1 VLRRATKLGYSI
13 FAMNYREPPRDASAL
28 YAQLYAGEVVRYCGV
43 SEMAALSAFTRAFVE
58 ERLAPHPVPQIH
70 RYLEPQA
77 LAKKLGEVQGAY
89 AQSSEAK
96 HHWSAL
102 FEAIGLDLQDT
113 ARDRLMLRFQAH
125 TDPQSAQAWSRS
137 TATVG
142 FHRDTWGTNLSA
154 QINWWAP
161 VWPITAGR
169 TFAIYPDLWQAA
181 IANNS
186 ADFDLAQVMERL
198 RTAPQTLGP
207 GQLAPRPLDT
217 VDPKSGLPVVLEPG
231 EIIAFSSAH
240 AHVGVPNH
248 TGLTRI
254 SLETRTVSITDTRA
268 RRGAPNVDG
277 HARWVAPGLFRRLA
291 DGEAL
296 NKILDCE
303 RLVARDSW

>member
-1 VLRRATKLGYSI
+1 
-13 FAMNYREPPRDASAL
+13 MYREPPHDSSVL
-28 YAQLYAGEVVRYCGV
+28 YAGLYAGEVVRYRGV
-43 SEMAALSAFTRAFVE
+43 PQMAAITAFTRRFVE
-58 ERLAPHPVPQIH
+58 ERLAPHPAPEIH
-70 RYLEPQA
+70 RYLDPPR
-77 LAKKLGEVQGAY
+77 LATKLGEVQSAY
-89 AQSSEAK
+89 AQSAEGKVLWSE
-96 HHWSAL
+96 L
-102 FEAIGLDLQDT
+102 FAAVGLDMADT

-125 TDPQSAQAWSRS
+125 TDPETTPTWSRS

-169 TFAIYPDLWQAA
+169 TFAIHPALWDVP

-186 ADFDLAQVMERL
+186 ADFDLAQVMEKL
-198 RTAPQTLGP
+198 RTAPETLGP
-207 GQLAPRPLDT
+207 GQLAPRPT
-217 VDPKSGLPVVLEPG
+217 APVAPNSAVPVVLEPG

-277 HARWVAPGLFRRLA
+277 RARWVAPGLFRRLN
-291 DGEAL
+291 DGVAL

-303 RLVARDSW
+303 RLVPRESW

>member
-1 VLRRATKLGYSI
+1 MELEI
-13 FAMNYREPPRDASAL
+13 NYREPSRDPSAL
-28 YAQLYAGEVVRYCGV
+28 YAGLYAGEVVRYSGV
-43 SEMAALSAFTRAFVE
+43 SQMAAITDFTRGFVQ
-58 ERLAPHPVPQIH
+58 ERLAPYPAPQIH
-70 RYLEPQA
+70 RYLEPQV
-77 LAKKLGEVQGAY
+77 LAQQLGEVQGAY
-89 AQSSEAK
+89 ARSTEAK
-96 HHWSAL
+96 LLWSAL
-102 FEAIGLDLQDT
+102 FAAIGLDMNDT
-113 ARDRLMLRFQAH
+113 ARDRLMLRFQVH
-125 TDPQSAQAWSRS
+125 TDPQSTPSWSRS

-169 TFAIYPDLWQAA
+169 TFAIHPDLWGVA
-181 IANNS
+181 IPNNS
-186 ADFDLAQVMERL
+186 AHFNLAEVMERL

-207 GQLAPRPLDT
+207 GQLAPRPTDP
-217 VDPKSGLPVVLEPG
+217 VDPNDGVPVVLEPG

-277 HARWVAPGLFRRLA
+277 HARWVAPGMFRRLS
-291 DGEAL
+291 DGVPL
-296 NKILDCE
+296 NKILECE
-303 RLVARDSW
+303 RLVPRDSW

>member
-1 VLRRATKLGYSI
+1 MTEAI
-13 FAMNYREPPRDASAL
+13 NYREPPRDPAAL
-28 YAQLYAGEVVRYCGV
+28 YAGLYAGEVVRYSGV
-43 SEMAALSAFTRAFVE
+43 EQMAAITAFTRAFVQ
-58 ERLAPHPVPQIH
+58 ERLAPYPVPEIH
-70 RYLEPQA
+70 RYLDPQA
-77 LAKKLGEVQGAY
+77 LAKKLGDVQGAY
-89 AQSSEAK
+89 ARSSEAK
-96 HHWSAL
+96 LLWNAL
-102 FEAIGLDLQDT
+102 FAASGLDMNDT

-125 TDPQSAQAWSRS
+125 TEPESTPTWSRS

-161 VWPITAGR
+161 VWPISAGR
-169 TFAIYPDLWQAA
+169 TFAIYPALWDVA

-207 GQLAPRPLDT
+207 GQLAPRPT
-217 VDPKSGLPVVLEPG
+217 EPVDPNSGVPVLLEAG

-268 RRGAPNVDG
+268 RRGAPKVDG
-277 HARWVAPGLFRRLA
+277 HARWVAPGLFRRLS
-291 DGEAL
+291 DGVAL

-303 RLVARDSW
+303 RLVPRDAW

>member
-1 VLRRATKLGYSI
+1 MNVPPTSTI
-13 FAMNYREPPRDASAL
+13 NYRDPPHDASAL
-28 YAQLYAGEVVRYCGV
+28 YAGLYTGEVFRYSGV
-43 SEMAALSAFTRAFVE
+43 GQMAAIAAFTRAFVQ
-58 ERLAPHPVPQIH
+58 ERLQPYPVPEIH
-70 RYLEPQA
+70 RHLEPAA
-77 LAKKLGEVQGAY
+77 LAQKLAEVQGAY
-89 AQSSEAK
+89 AQSAEAK
-96 HHWSAL
+96 LLWGAL
-102 FEAIGLDLQDT
+102 FAAIGLDLNDT
-113 ARDRLMLRFQAH
+113 ARDRLMLRFQTH
-125 TDPQSAQAWSRS
+125 TDPDSTPSWSRS

-142 FHRDTWGTNLSA
+142 FHRDTWGTNLAA

-169 TFAIYPDLWQAA
+169 TFAIHPDLWDVP

-186 ADFDLAQVMERL
+186 TDFDLAQVMEKL
-198 RTAPQTLGP
+198 RTAPATLGP
-207 GQLAPRPLDT
+207 GQLAPRPTDP
-217 VDPKSGLPVVLEPG
+217 VDPTSGVPIVLEPG

-277 HARWVAPGLFRRLA
+277 HARWVAPGLFRRLS

-303 RLVARDSW
+303 RLVPRDAW

>member
-1 VLRRATKLGYSI
+1 VLRRAKQLGYSI
-13 FAMNYREPPRDASAL
+13 AMNYREPPRDSSAL
-28 YAQLYAGEVVRYCGV
+28 YAGLYAGEVVRYRGV
-43 SEMAALSAFTRAFVE
+43 PEMAALILFTRAFVE

-70 RYLEPQA
+70 RYLDPDA
-77 LAKKLGEVQGAY
+77 LAGRLGEVQGEY

-96 HHWSAL
+96 LHWSAL
-102 FEAIGLDLQDT
+102 FEAMGLDPRDT

-125 TDPQSAQAWSRS
+125 TDPEATRTWSRS

-169 TFAIYPDLWQAA
+169 TFAIYPDLWAA
-181 IANNS
+181 TIANNS

-198 RTAPQTLGP
+198 RTAPETLGP
-207 GQLAPRPLDT
+207 GQLAPRPIDA
-217 VDPKSGLPVVLEPG
+217 VDPNRGLPVVLEPG

-240 AHVGVPNH
+240 AHAGVPNH

-254 SLETRTVSITDTRA
+254 SLETRTVSIADTRA

-277 HARWVAPGLFRRLA
+277 HACWVAPGLFRRLC
-291 DGEAL
+291 DGVAL

-303 RLVARDSW
+303 RLVAHASW

>member
-1 VLRRATKLGYSI
+1 
-13 FAMNYREPPRDASAL
+13 MNYREPPKAPSAL
-28 YAQLYAGEVVRYCGV
+28 YAALYAGEVVRYRGV
-43 SEMAALSAFTRAFVE
+43 PQMAAITTFTRDFVAA
-58 ERLAPHPVPQIH
+58 RLAPHPAPQIH
-70 RYLEPQA
+70 RYLDPGA

-89 AQSSEAK
+89 AQSAEAK
-96 HHWSAL
+96 LLWSAL
-102 FEAIGLDLQDT
+102 FAAIGLDMQDT

-125 TDPQSAQAWSRS
+125 TDPESAPTWSRS

-169 TFAIYPDLWQAA
+169 TFAIYPQLWDVA

-186 ADFDLAQVMERL
+186 ADFDLAEVMERL
-198 RTAPQTLGP
+198 RTAPESLGP
-207 GQLAPRPLDT
+207 GQLAPRPTGT
-217 VDPKSGLPVVLEPG
+217 VDPSDGVPVVLEPG

-254 SLETRTVSITDTRA
+254 SLETRTLSITDTRG

-277 HARWVAPGLFRRLA
+277 RARWVAPGMFRRLE
-291 DGEAL
+291 DGVAL
-296 NKILDCE
+296 NKILECE
-303 RLVARDSW
+303 RLVPRGSW

>member
-1 VLRRATKLGYSI
+1 LITDAI
-13 FAMNYREPPRDASAL
+13 NYREPPRDSSAL
-28 YAQLYAGEVVRYCGV
+28 YAALYAGAVVRYSGV
-43 SEMAALSAFTRAFVE
+43 AHMAAIAAFTRAFVQ
-58 ERLAPHPVPQIH
+58 ERLAPYPAPHIH

-77 LAKKLGEVQGAY
+77 LARKLGEVQSAY

-96 HHWSAL
+96 RLWSAL
-102 FEAIGLDLQDT
+102 FAAVGLDMQDT

-125 TDPQSAQAWSRS
+125 TDPEATPTWSRS

-169 TFAIYPDLWQAA
+169 TFAIHPDLWDVA
-181 IANNS
+181 IPNNS

-198 RTAPQTLGP
+198 RTAPNTLGP
-207 GQLAPRPLDT
+207 GQLAPHPTDA
-217 VDPKSGLPVVLEPG
+217 VDPRGGVPVVLEPG

-268 RRGAPNVDG
+268 RLGAPNRDG
-277 HARWVAPGLFRRLA
+277 HARWVAPGIFRRLS
-291 DGEAL
+291 DGVAL

-303 RLVARDSW
+303 RLVPCDSW

>member
-1 VLRRATKLGYSI
+1 MMTAG
-13 FAMNYREPPRDASAL
+13 AMTYREPPRDSSAL
-28 YAQLYAGEVVRYCGV
+28 YAGLYAGEVVRYSGV
-43 SEMAALSAFTRAFVE
+43 AQMAAITNFTRAFVQ
-58 ERLAPHPVPQIH
+58 ERLAPYPVLQIH
-70 RYLEPQA
+70 RYLDAEA
-77 LAKKLGEVQGAY
+77 LASKLGEVQAAY

-96 HHWSAL
+96 LLWSGL
-102 FEAIGLDLQDT
+102 FAAIGLDMKDT

-125 TDPQSAQAWSRS
+125 TDPEATPCWSRS

-154 QINWWAP
+154 QVNWWAP

-169 TFAIYPDLWQAA
+169 TFAIHPDLWDVA

-186 ADFDLAQVMERL
+186 ADFNLADVMERL
-198 RTAPQTLGP
+198 RTAPETLGP
-207 GQLAPRPLDT
+207 GQLAPRPTDT
-217 VDPKSGLPVVLEPG
+217 VDLNGGVPVVLEPG

-268 RRGAPNVDG
+268 RRGAPNMDG
-277 HARWVAPGLFRRLA
+277 HSRWVAPGIFRRLS
-291 DGEAL
+291 DGVAL
-296 NKILDCE
+296 NAILECE
-303 RLVARDSW
+303 RLVPRDAW